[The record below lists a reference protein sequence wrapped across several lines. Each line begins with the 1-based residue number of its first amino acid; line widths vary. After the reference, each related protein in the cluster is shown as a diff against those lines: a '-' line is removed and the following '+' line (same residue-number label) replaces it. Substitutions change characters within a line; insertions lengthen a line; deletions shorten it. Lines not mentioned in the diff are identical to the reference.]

1 MEDRFMARIHAPA
14 ARVAGLLAAGL
25 VALSIV
31 EQGLARAEF
40 PEPRLTAIDPPGGMR
55 GSSFEVTLSGGDLDD
70 ATSLTFSHPGITAKP
85 VLTQPTEFDPEPRP
99 VPGRMLISIAPDV
112 PAGLYDAAVVC
123 RYGVSSPRG
132 FVVGLAPEFRKS
144 GPIDAA
150 EKALAIPL
158 EASVNARLDANAAD
172 HYAIECNAGERVH
185 AEIWARRIDS
195 RITPQITVFDAEGRE
210 VEVVADSLADD
221 PTIDF
226 TPARPGR
233 HVIRVH
239 DRFAGGGDGFFY
251 RLGVSTGPVV
261 VAIFPP
267 AAKVGEP
274 ATFTVTGRG
283 LGEGAEPMPDDEGGL
298 EQKPVA
304 VSPGDIGFGAPVR
317 PSWRLLS
324 PWDSTADM
332 VRLRGGVFD
341 SATRQPT
348 VLEVDLPVVQEQ
360 EPNDDP
366 VTPQAVPR
374 PAAVAGRF
382 HPVGDR
388 DWFSFDA
395 KAGEEMVFELFSRR
409 IGSAT
414 DAAILVESVA
424 VDAEGKPQV
433 KEVAF
438 ADDGPKE
445 FQGLTVDQ
453 PTLDPILRFKAPAEG
468 RYRVGVREQSVD
480 SVADPAAGYVLEIRE
495 PRPGFDLLAMVVRPD
510 RADANKMLIGSTS
523 LAVGGTVAID
533 LLVLRQDGFAGEVTV
548 TVEDLPAGVTAAP
561 VVIAANAR
569 RGVVVLQAA
578 DDAKPVEKTFRL
590 VGRAKDGDADLT
602 RSARA
607 ATLRWNVDNQQRQPH
622 LVRQTDAIRVAV
634 TADAAP
640 VTVRPKEAKAWE
652 TARGGKLAIP
662 IDVVHR
668 AGSKGPLSLVP
679 VAYPPEMKLPAELKV
694 PEVKIAEVKPPE
706 GQPAGQP
713 MPPQASSGEVAVD
726 IDPKLPPGTYT
737 VALQGVAKLSF
748 ARNPDAAARAKAD
761 AERVG
766 ALAKERAAKV
776 EAAKQAL
783 AAAEK
788 QLADLQGSG
797 GQPTPEMV
805 AARDAAKTALAAAEG
820 AFKAAEEER
829 VRREKTAADS
839 ATASAPKDID
849 VPVLMPPITV
859 VVDESPVEIKT
870 DPAGVKVE
878 AGGSIDLGVDLERKY
893 GFAGPVTLEAT
904 SPTPVA
910 GLTIAATTVPP
921 EAAKGALKVTTAPAT
936 PPGTHTLA
944 LKGKVSFFD
953 REVTFEQKVSLVVSP
968 KPQEPAKP

>member
-172 HYAIECNAGERVH
+172 HYAIECNDGERVH

>member
-1 MEDRFMARIHAPA
+1 MARIRTRT
-14 ARVAGLLAAGL
+14 ARSAGLPLALFCGVAL
-25 VALSIV
+25 VAQSFV
-31 EQGLARAEF
+31 GSGLARAEF
-40 PEPRLTAIDPPGGMR
+40 PEPRLTAIDPPGGLR
-55 GSSFEVTLSGGDLDD
+55 GSSVEVTLSGSDLDD
-70 ATSLTFSHPGITAKP
+70 ATALTFSHPGITAKP
-85 VLTQPTEFDPEPRP
+85 VMTQPTEFDPEPRP
-99 VPGRMLISIAPDV
+99 VPGRMVVTIAADV

-132 FVVGLAPEFRKS
+132 FVVGRAPEFRKS
-144 GPIDAA
+144 GPIDSA
-150 EKALAIPL
+150 EKALGIPL
-158 EASVNARLDANAAD
+158 EASVNARVDAGAAD
-172 HYAIECNAGERVH
+172 HYAIECLAGQRVH

-195 RITPQITVFDAEGRE
+195 RITPEIAVFDAEGRK
-210 VEVVADSLADD
+210 VEVAAESIAGD

-267 AAKVGEP
+267 AAKAGEP

-283 LGEGAEPMPDDEGGL
+283 LGEGAQPMPAADGL
-298 EQKPVA
+298 EQKPVQ
-304 VSPGDIGFGAPVR
+304 VSPSDLLFGVAILPA
-317 PSWRLLS
+317 WRLLS
-324 PWDSTADM
+324 PWDGSADLGT
-332 VRLRGGVFD
+332 VRGGVFD
-341 SATRQPT
+341 AATQQPT

-360 EPNDDP
+360 EPNDGAAA
-366 VTPQAVPR
+366 PQAVVR
-374 PAAVAGRF
+374 PVAVAGRF
-382 HPVGDR
+382 HPRGDR
-388 DWFSFDA
+388 DWFSFEA

-409 IGSAT
+409 IGATT
-414 DAAILVESVA
+414 DASILLESVA
-424 VDAEGKPQV
+424 EDAEGKPQV

-445 FQGLTVDQ
+445 FQGMAVDQ
-453 PTLDPILRFKAPAEG
+453 PTLDPILRFKAPADG
-468 RYRVGVREQSVD
+468 TYRVLVREQSVD
-480 SVADPAAGYVLEIRE
+480 SVADPAAGYVLEIRQ
-495 PRPGFDLLAMVVRPD
+495 PRPGFDLLAMVARPD

-523 LAVGGTVAID
+523 LPAGGTVAID
-533 LLVLRQDGFAGEVTV
+533 LLVLRQDGFSGDVTV
-548 TVEDLPAGVTAAP
+548 TAEDLPAGVTAVP
-561 VVIAANAR
+561 VVIAAKAR
-569 RGVVVLQAA
+569 RGVVVLQAS
-578 DDAKPVEKTFRL
+578 DDAKPIEKTFRL
-590 VGRAKDGDADLT
+590 VGRSKEGGAELVRNAWP
-602 RSARA
+602 

-622 LVRQTDAIRVAV
+622 TVRRSDAIRVAV

-640 VTVRPKEAKAWE
+640 VTVRPKESKTWE

-748 ARNPDAAARAKAD
+748 SRNPQAAARAKAD
-761 AERVG
+761 AERIA
-766 ALAKERAAKV
+766 ALAKERSAKV

-788 QLADLQGSG
+788 QVADVQAGG

-805 AARDAAKTALAAAEG
+805 AARDAARNALATAEG
-820 AFKAAEEER
+820 AFKAADEER
-829 VRREKTAADS
+829 ARREKTAADT

-849 VPVLMPPITV
+849 VPVLMPPITL
-859 VVDESPVEIKT
+859 VVDESPVALKT
-870 DPAGVKVE
+870 DPAGLKVE
-878 AGGSIDLGVDLERKY
+878 AGGSVDLGVDLERKY
-893 GFAGPVTLEAT
+893 GFAGPVSLEAT
-904 SPTPVA
+904 SPAPVA
-910 GLTIAATTVPP
+910 GLSIAPATVPP
-921 EAAKGALKVTTAPAT
+921 DAARAALKVTTAPGT

-953 REVTFEQKVSLVVSP
+953 REVAFEQKVSLVVAP

>member
-1 MEDRFMARIHAPA
+1 MTRIRTVATRPA
-14 ARVAGLLAAGL
+14 VLTAAFLCGVGL
-25 VALSIV
+25 VALSV
-31 EQGLARAEF
+31 VDSGLARAEF
-40 PEPRLTAIDPPGGMR
+40 PEPRLTAIDPPGGLR
-55 GSSFEVTLSGGDLDD
+55 GGSVEVTLSGSDLDD
-70 ATSLTFSHPGITAKP
+70 ATALTFSHPGITAKP
-85 VLTQPTEFDPEPRP
+85 VMTQPTEFDPEPRP
-99 VPGRMLISIAPDV
+99 VPGRMVVTIAADV

-144 GPIDAA
+144 GPIDSA

-158 EASVNARLDANAAD
+158 EASVNARVDANAAD
-172 HYAIECNAGERVH
+172 HYAIECQAGQRVH

-195 RITPQITVFDAEGRE
+195 RITPEITVFDAEGRE
-210 VEVVADSLADD
+210 VEVAAESIAED
-221 PTIDF
+221 PTVDF

-283 LGEGAEPMPDDEGGL
+283 LGEGAQPMPAADGGL
-298 EQKPVA
+298 EQKPVQ
-304 VSPGDIGFGAPVR
+304 VSPGDIAFGSPVR
-317 PSWRLLS
+317 PAWRLLS

-332 VRLRGGVFD
+332 VPLRGGVFD
-341 SATRQPT
+341 AATRQPA

-360 EPNDDP
+360 EPNDDQA
-366 VTPQAVPR
+366 TPQSVPR

-382 HPVGDR
+382 FPRGDR

-395 KAGEEMVFELFSRR
+395 KAGEEIVFELFSRR
-409 IGSAT
+409 LGSAT

-533 LLVLRQDGFAGEVTV
+533 LLVLRQDGFAGDVTV
-548 TVEDLPAGVTAAP
+548 TAEDLPAGVTAAP
-561 VVIAANAR
+561 VVIAGKAR
-569 RGVVVLQAA
+569 RGVLVLQAA
-578 DDAKPVEKTFRL
+578 DEAKPVEKTFRL
-590 VGRAKDGDADLT
+590 VGRAREGEADIT
-602 RSARA
+602 RNARA

-634 TADAAP
+634 TADTAP
-640 VTVRPKEAKAWE
+640 VTVRPKESKAWE

-761 AERVG
+761 AERVA

-788 QLADLQGSG
+788 QLTDVQAAG

-805 AARDAAKTALAAAEG
+805 AARDAARNALATAEG
-820 AFKAAEEER
+820 AFKAAEDER
-829 VRREKTAADS
+829 ARREKTAADT

-859 VVDESPVEIKT
+859 VVDESPVEVKT
-870 DPAGVKVE
+870 DPAGLKVE
-878 AGGSIDLGVDLERKY
+878 AGGSVDLGVDLERKY
-893 GFAGPVTLEAT
+893 GFAGPVSFEAA

-910 GLTIAATTVPP
+910 GLSIAPATVPP
-921 EAAKGALKVTTAPAT
+921 EAAKAALKVTTAPGT
-936 PPGTHTLA
+936 PPGTHTLS

-953 REVTFEQKVSLVVSP
+953 REVAFEQKVSLVVSP